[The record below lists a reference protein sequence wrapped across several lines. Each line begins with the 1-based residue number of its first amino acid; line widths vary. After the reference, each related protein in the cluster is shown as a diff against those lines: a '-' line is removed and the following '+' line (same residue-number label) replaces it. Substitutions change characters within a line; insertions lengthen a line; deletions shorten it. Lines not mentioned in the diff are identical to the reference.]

1 MVIGTN
7 SLLTGIPSVGC
18 GEEETIQCIT
28 AQLGYS
34 TAVKTA
40 CCEVTRRSGPSPAG
54 LLCSA
59 RLGCMPVCFALHW
72 SAPFCGI
79 LLWPTLVG
87 STLPRGDIFAVSVQP
102 GRCSQS
108 SVFRG
113 KAKYTLTARGE
124 LAYRDKIPIPVPDLS
139 VFLQMR
145 TPNHHSL
152 MGPKGTIL
160 IDQNRTTLVVWIYA
174 VLIEWGKPLSSWL
187 EKDSGNSFIRTGSGD
202 RNSAGRQL
210 RQRQTVQ
217 CSPLPGVQCA

>member
-59 RLGCMPVCFALHW
+59 LLGSAACQSVLLCTGLLHSAAFYSGQHL
-72 SAPFCGI
+72 SAPLCHGETS
-79 LLWPTLVG
+79 LLFQF
-87 STLPRGDIFAVSVQP
+87 SQGDAVSL
-102 GRCSQS
+102 QS
-108 SVFRG
+108 SVERPS
-113 KAKYTLTARGE
+113 TLSQPEESWLIGT
-124 LAYRDKIPIPVPDLS
+124 KSPSPVPDLS

-174 VLIEWGKPLSSWL
+174 VLIEWGKPQTSWL
-187 EKDSGNSFIRTGSGD
+187 EKDSGNSFIRTG
-202 RNSAGRQL
+202 
-210 RQRQTVQ
+210 
-217 CSPLPGVQCA
+217 